1 MVDTIAQILSSS
13 GKELTTKSRVPLNA
27 ILLSSSQF
35 VRAAIGFIFFL
46 FLARRLGPGEYGKYV
61 FAFSLAEIFSILGDI
76 GLHEYSIRE
85 IARRPE
91 LLRQRLAGI
100 LVLKTLLSSTS
111 AIIMLAILPL
121 MGKDRATSLAV
132 VAFALAQIGYSWF
145 FTSTIAFAARQD
157 MHIQASLWLME
168 KVLFAAAGVAVII
181 AGRDFVAVA
190 ISNTFVQF
198 FGGLIAVGIAW
209 RKYRPFAR
217 QLNRDQWGGYLKAA
231 LPFGLIVAFYLVY
244 FRIDSVMV
252 SFFRGDDEVGQYGA
266 AYNLVS
272 ALLFLPSGLVAALFP
287 RLAGA
292 FSSPEDNLDGP
303 FQRAARWL
311 LALSLPMAVGIWLL
325 AEPLILALLKE
336 TYLPAATALA
346 VLGWTLPVWFITFL
360 QGNLL
365 TIIERQKAVAVVGL
379 ANMILNIGMNLIII
393 PRYGFTGAAVTTLIT
408 EIIGLTQMFWLLRRN
423 ISLTGTAILVL
434 KLAALTGVMGL
445 LVWLLRGRMNVFA
458 VVALAALVYAPAV
471 VAFGIIPW
479 QEIREIFS
487 RKPVPSGP
495 PEIRPNE
502 GL

>member
-1 MVDTIAQILSSS
+1 M
-13 GKELTTKSRVPLNA
+13 TTKSRVPLNA

-35 VRAAIGFIFFL
+35 IRAAIGFIFFL
-46 FLARRLGPGEYGKYV
+46 FLARRLGPGNYGKYV

-85 IARRPE
+85 MARRPE

-121 MGKDRATSLAV
+121 MGKDRSTSLAV

-145 FTSTIAFAARQD
+145 YGSTIAFAARQD

-168 KVLFAAAGVAVII
+168 KVLFAAAGVVVII
-181 AGRDFVAVA
+181 AGRGFVAVA
-190 ISNTFVQF
+190 LSNTFVQF
-198 FGGLIAVGIAW
+198 FGGVIAVGIAW
-209 RKYRPFAR
+209 RKYGPFAR
-217 QLNRDQWGGYLKAA
+217 RLERDQWGGYLKAA

-244 FRIDSVMV
+244 FRIDSVMI

-272 ALLFLPSGLVAALFP
+272 ALLFLPAGLVAALFP

-292 FSSPEDNLDGP
+292 FNSPEDNLDWP

-325 AEPLILALLKE
+325 AEPLILALLQD
-336 TYLPAATALA
+336 TYLPAATAFA
-346 VLGWTLPVWFITFL
+346 ILGWTLPVWFITFL

-379 ANMILNIGMNLIII
+379 ANMILNIGMNLVVI
-393 PRYGFTGAAVTTLIT
+393 PRFGFTGAAVTTLIT

-423 ISLTGTAILVL
+423 ISLAGTAIMAL
-434 KLAALTGVMGL
+434 KLAALTAVMGL
-445 LVWLLRGRMNVFA
+445 LVWLLRERINVF
-458 VVALAALVYAPAV
+458 VVIALAMLVYAPAV

-479 QEIREIFS
+479 QEIREILS
-487 RKPVPSGP
+487 RKPAPSGP